1 MDRVKR
7 LEAIR
12 ELWSDPLARLEG
24 KRKGDRR
31 WKPVNRSRALD
42 AHGRP
47 AYDSYRLV
55 RDYDGDFDGMFPE
68 FADYVAEVRLVFKPV
83 ELEDVVSGGLA
94 G

>member
-1 MDRVKR
+1 MDPLKR

-55 RDYDGDFDGMFPE
+55 RDYDGDFDGRFPGL
-68 FADYVAEVRLVFKPV
+68 ADYVAEVRLVFKPV

>member
-1 MDRVKR
+1 MDPVKR

-24 KRKGDRR
+24 KRKGEHG
-31 WKPVNRSRALD
+31 WKPVSRSRALD
-42 AHGRP
+42 AHGKP

-55 RDYDGDFDGMFPE
+55 RDYDGDFDGRFPGL
-68 FADYVAEVRLVFKPV
+68 ADYVAEVRLVFKPA

>member
-1 MDRVKR
+1 MDPLKR

-31 WKPVNRSRALD
+31 WKPVSRSRALD
-42 AHGRP
+42 AHGKP

-55 RDYDGDFDGMFPE
+55 RDYDGDFDGRFPE
-68 FADYVAEVRLVFKPV
+68 FADYVAEAHLVFKPA
-83 ELEDVVSGGLA
+83 ELEDLVQCNPRQ
-94 G
+94 

>member
-1 MDRVKR
+1 MDSGKR

-31 WKPVNRSRALD
+31 WKPVSRSRALD

-47 AYDSYRLV
+47 AFDSYRLV
-55 RDYDGDFDGMFPE
+55 RDYDGDFDGGFPGL
-68 FADYVAEVRLVFKPV
+68 ADYVAEVWLVFKPA
-83 ELEDVVSGGLA
+83 ELEDLVQCNP
-94 G
+94 

>member
-1 MDRVKR
+1 MDPVKR
-7 LEAIR
+7 AEAIR

-24 KRKGDRR
+24 KRKGEHG
-31 WKPVNRSRALD
+31 WKPLSRSRALD

-55 RDYDGDFDGMFPE
+55 RDYDGDFEFPE
-68 FADYVAEVRLVFKPV
+68 FADYVAEARLVFKPV
-83 ELEDVVSGGLA
+83 ELEDVLLGGLA